1 MSSNEV
7 TPHAPS
13 VTTQAWMTSGTVVSG
28 VGLLL
33 LTIAGWLM
41 TRAMDAAGHI
51 ESMSPFP
58 NRRVSNYD
66 YIPEILTMGAVILF
80 VFGLL
85 AVATGLRRVLRHPKA

>member
-7 TPHAPS
+7 TPAAPS
-13 VTTQAWMTSGTVVSG
+13 VIARAWMTSGIVVSG
-28 VGLLL
+28 LGLLL
-33 LTIAGWLM
+33 LTIAGWFM
-41 TRAMDAAGHI
+41 TRAMDAAGRI
-51 ESMSPFP
+51 ELMSPLP
-58 NRRVSNYD
+58 NRRVPNYD